1 MKPSARKRPDQ
12 SKFECPTTSKIFCSM
27 GKYGVMPTTADPSCR
42 VMEQVRVSQNVAI
55 IHRAKV
61 MPSGVHLFGP
71 EPESNNR
78 ILRKYPG
85 QHEYFLRVQF
95 CDEDGQPVRFN
106 PRISNDRIYHGRFK
120 EVLEHG
126 INIAGRVYKF
136 LGFSHSSLRGE

>member
-1 MKPSARKRPDQ
+1 
-12 SKFECPTTSKIFCSM
+12 
-27 GKYGVMPTTADPSCR
+27 
-42 VMEQVRVSQNVAI
+42 MEQIRTSQNVAI

-61 MPSGVHLFGP
+61 MPSGVHLHGP

-78 ILRKYPG
+78 ILRKYRG

-106 PRISNDRIYHGRFK
+106 PRISNEKIYHGRFK
-120 EVLEHG
+120 EVLRNG

-136 LGFSHSSLRGE
+136 LGFSHSSLRGESVDPALIGLFVGIPTDCI